1 VDADGAIRR
10 DCVERSGGAMDNL
23 RIFAGDVSRRL
34 AQLIA
39 EALHVPM
46 GEIELGRFSDGEL
59 NVKFM
64 ENIRGKDVF
73 LVQSTIP
80 PADSLMQLLLMLDA
94 ARRASARRITCV
106 IPYFGYAR
114 QDRKDQPRV
123 AIAAKLVADLLTTA
137 GADRVLTMDLHAE
150 QIQGFF
156 NIPFDH
162 LYGRAVLLP
171 YLESLGLE
179 TITVL
184 APDIGSVKMARA
196 YAKRL
201 HAELA
206 IVDKRRPRPN
216 EAEIMHLIGEVRGR
230 DVIIVDDMAD
240 TAGTMAQSVKVAMDL
255 GALSVTCACTHALL
269 SGRAVE
275 RLNGSP
281 LRELVVTDTLPFR
294 DEIGVERLTVLS
306 VAPIFAQAIRMIH
319 DERSISTL
327 FG

>member
-1 VDADGAIRR
+1 
-10 DCVERSGGAMDNL
+10 MDNL
-23 RIFAGDVSRRL
+23 RIFAGDISRRL
-34 AQLIA
+34 ALKIA

-46 GEIELGRFSDGEL
+46 GELELGRFSDGEL
-59 NVKFM
+59 YVKYK

-73 LVQSTIP
+73 LVQSTVP
-80 PADSLMQLLLMLDA
+80 PADTLMQLLLMIDA

-171 YLESLGLE
+171 YVESMGLE
-179 TITVL
+179 DVTLL

-201 HAELA
+201 GGDLA

-216 EAEIMHLIGEVRGR
+216 EAEVMNLIGEVRDR

-240 TAGTMAQSVKVAMDL
+240 TAGTMTQSVKVAMDL
-255 GALSVTCACTHALL
+255 GARSVSCACTHALL

-275 RLNGSP
+275 RLNAAP

-294 DEIGVERLTVLS
+294 EELGVERLTVLS

-319 DERSISTL
+319 DERSISSL

>member
-1 VDADGAIRR
+1 
-10 DCVERSGGAMDNL
+10 MDNL
-23 RIFAGDVSRRL
+23 RIFAGDMSKDL
-34 AQLIA
+34 ASEIA
-39 EALHVPM
+39 EALHVPL
-46 GEIELGRFSDGEL
+46 GEVELGRFSDGEL
-59 NVKFM
+59 YVKFR

-73 LVQSTIP
+73 LVQSTVP
-80 PADSLMQLLLMLDA
+80 PSDTLMQMLLMLDA
-94 ARRASARRITCV
+94 AKRASARRITCV

-123 AIAAKLVADLLTTA
+123 AIAAKLVADLLTVS

-171 YLESLGLE
+171 YLESLEL
-179 TITVL
+179 TQPAVL

-201 HAELA
+201 GADLA
-206 IVDKRRPRPN
+206 IVDKRRPRAN
-216 EAEIMHLIGEVRGR
+216 EAEVMNVIGDVRDR
-230 DVIIVDDMAD
+230 NVIIVDDMAD
-240 TAGTMAQSVKVAMDL
+240 TAGTMTQSVKVAMDL
-255 GALSVTCACTHALL
+255 GAQSVTCACTHALL
-269 SGRAVE
+269 SGKAIE
-275 RLNGSP
+275 RLNAAP
-281 LRELVVTDTLPFR
+281 LRELIVTDTIPFR
-294 DEIGVERLTVLS
+294 DQLGVKNLRILS